1 MKMFADLTMISDKQA
16 RLVATS
22 ISNCRRLIYSLKATH
37 TGFEMMIS
45 QTIPPSLITCTL
57 FRKFHPQLENVEQD

>member
-1 MKMFADLTMISDKQA
+1 MFADLTMISDNEE
-16 RLVATS
+16 VATS